1 MWSWIFLSQDW
12 WDSLQNQGINE
23 WKQYRYLFGQDS
35 LKNKEWY
42 VDGKAP
48 LNLGYDA
55 IRLRVDLVIPR
66 VSAFGDIALTQVWHN
81 IWPTIQKMDRWSF
94 FICIGSEESGT
105 LPIEPQTPSVIIS
118 LLIKIWRLGRY
129 EIWGILGK
137 VEKCSGK
144 EIRLPDRDKRD

>member
-1 MWSWIFLSQDW
+1 MEAEKLNNGNRKSGSCEAGFF
-12 WDSLQNQGINE
+12 
-23 WKQYRYLFGQDS
+23 YRRIGGTVYKIRVLTSENSTDTFSDKIWS

-66 VSAFGDIALTQVWHN
+66 VSAFGDIALTQVLHN
-81 IWPTIQKMDRWSF
+81 ILPTIQKMDRWSF

-129 EIWGILGK
+129 KI
-137 VEKCSGK
+137 
-144 EIRLPDRDKRD
+144 